1 MKKDERKCYVSM
13 TDRFMSGWGKAQ
25 DKINKL
31 VFICDSME
39 EAQIV
44 KNNAL
49 NRTDQIYINI
59 CINKPYY
66 NKRDYFTQYKTK
78 GDCKSWYVKDFF
90 KDKKEME

>member
-1 MKKDERKCYVSM
+1 MKDERKYYVSM
-13 TDRFMSGWGKAQ
+13 TDRFMSGWGKAR

-39 EAQIV
+39 EARIV

-49 NRTDQIYINI
+49 IRTDQIYINI

-66 NKRDYFTQYKTK
+66 NKRHYFAQYKTK
-78 GDCKSWYVKDFF
+78 GDCESWCAKDFF
-90 KDKKEME
+90 KDRKERE